1 MWCTCS
7 RTGTCLRL
15 LCRRG
20 STTTPRAQEC
30 AAQSSSSPCSLALPN
45 SAKILSRLTPYYC
58 LPEKNQENYVCIVI
72 RFLRNWQK
80 KWRKALLHPHHTYL
94 IQHLPSNPFHH
105 GTHNPGFF
113 LKSDYY
119 MYCIV
124 SMLCCRKK
132 LNLHSGPVG
141 PPVRSSLGF
150 WSSPPKSLCSR
161 LGSRG
166 WRSTV
171 VHTTE
176 RSSIVGEL

>member
-20 STTTPRAQEC
+20 TTTPRAQEC
-30 AAQSSSSPCSLALPN
+30 AAQSSSSSPCSLALPN

-80 KWRKALLHPHHTYL
+80 NEEKPSSIPIILTYL

-113 LKSDYY
+113 SKIRLLYVLYSVDA
-119 MYCIV
+119 
-124 SMLCCRKK
+124 L
-132 LNLHSGPVG
+132 L
-141 PPVRSSLGF
+141 
-150 WSSPPKSLCSR
+150 PKEAESAQWT
-161 LGSRG
+161 G
-166 WRSTV
+166 WPA
-171 VHTTE
+171 
-176 RSSIVGEL
+176 G